1 MSEEAARTPAPKS
14 LAERFSAALKVF
26 LERRVLIVLFLGFS
40 SGLPLAL
47 SGSTLTLWMADIG
60 VDIRAIGLYALVGV
74 PYTLKFLWAPIV
86 DALRVPVLG
95 RLLGHRRA
103 WMLVAQALLMAAILF
118 LGSLDPL
125 SAPLM
130 VAGGAVLVAIA
141 SATQDIV
148 IDAFRVESLK
158 TEEQAAGMAY
168 FIATYRVGL
177 LVATAGVIGLVAYL
191 EHIGIAADK
200 VWFYGYASMA
210 VLVVIGTGA
219 ALAAVEP
226 GGVGAEAR
234 DAALGAE
241 GNPVAR
247 LAVTA
252 YQAFADF
259 LTKDWAIAILLF
271 VILFKLCDTFAGIMT
286 GPFVL
291 AIGFD
296 KAAYAAIVKGV
307 GLAASL
313 SGGIVGGLVAR
324 ALPFGQ
330 ALWIAG
336 LLQMASNLVFSWQA
350 LVGANHAAL
359 TLTITIENFT
369 GAIGTVIF
377 VAYLSGLCKSPL
389 HTATQFA
396 LLTALSAVG
405 RTTLASLSGFLA
417 ASSGWF
423 WFFALSALAAIPGLA
438 LLWWLDRQGH
448 FAALVKERGE
458 AG

>member
-1 MSEEAARTPAPKS
+1 VSEAAPTRNGFA
-14 LAERFSAALKVF
+14 ARFSAALAVF
-26 LERRVLIVLFLGFS
+26 LERRVLIVLFLGFA

-60 VDIRAIGLYALVGV
+60 VDIRAIGLYALVGL

-103 WMLVAQALLMAAILF
+103 WMLAAQALLIAAILF

-125 SAPLM
+125 ASPFW

-168 FIATYRVGL
+168 FIAAYRVGL
-177 LVATAGVIGLVAYL
+177 LIATAGVIGLVAYL
-191 EHIGIAADK
+191 EHVGVTADK
-200 VWFYGYASMA
+200 VWFYGYAAMA
-210 VLVVIGTGA
+210 VLVLIGTAA

-226 GGVGAEAR
+226 GGEGAEAR
-234 DAALGAE
+234 EAERTAE

-247 LAVTA
+247 LFVSA
-252 YQAFADF
+252 YHAFADF
-259 LTKDWAIAILLF
+259 LAKDQAIAILLF
-271 VILFKLCDTFAGIMT
+271 VVLFKLCDTFAGILT

-313 SGGIVGGLVAR
+313 AGGVVGGLVAR
-324 ALPFGQ
+324 AMPFGQ

-350 LVGANHAAL
+350 WVGVNLGAL
-359 TLTITIENFT
+359 TLTIVVENFT

-377 VAYLSGLCKSPL
+377 VAYLSGLCRSPL

-417 ASSGWF
+417 AVVGWF

-438 LLWWLDRQGH
+438 LLLWLNRQGH
-448 FAALVKERGE
+448 FAALVRERS
-458 AG
+458 AAQ

>member
-1 MSEEAARTPAPKS
+1 MSEQAAPSRKGLS
-14 LAERFSAALKVF
+14 KRFSAALAVF
-26 LERRVLIVLFLGFS
+26 LERRVLIVLFLGFA

-47 SGSTLTLWMADIG
+47 SGSTLTLWMADVG
-60 VDIRAIGLYALVGV
+60 VDIRAIGLYALVGL
-74 PYTLKFLWAPIV
+74 PYTLKFLWAPVV

-103 WMLVAQALLMAAILF
+103 WMLVAQALLVAAILF

-125 SAPLM
+125 AAPFM
-130 VAGGAVLVAIA
+130 VAGGAVLVAVA

-158 TEEQAAGMAY
+158 TQEQAAGMAY
-168 FIATYRVGL
+168 FVAAYRVGL

-191 EHIGIAADK
+191 EHAGVGAGI
-200 VWFYGYASMA
+200 VWFYGYAAMA
-210 VLVVIGTGA
+210 VLVLVGTGA

-226 GGVGAEAR
+226 GGEASEQR

-241 GNPVAR
+241 GSPVSR

-252 YQAFADF
+252 YRAFADF
-259 LTKDWAIAILLF
+259 LAKDWAVAILLF
-271 VILFKLCDTFAGIMT
+271 VVLFKLGDTVAGVMT
-286 GPFVL
+286 GPFVIAL
-291 AIGFD
+291 GFD

-313 SGGIVGGLVAR
+313 AGGVVGGLMAR

-336 LLQMASNLVFSWQA
+336 LLQMASNLMFSWQA
-350 LVGANHAAL
+350 AIGVNHTAL
-359 TLTITIENFT
+359 TLTIVVENFT

-377 VAYLSGLCKSPL
+377 VAYLSGLCRSPL

-417 ASSGWF
+417 AASGWF

-458 AG
+458 QA